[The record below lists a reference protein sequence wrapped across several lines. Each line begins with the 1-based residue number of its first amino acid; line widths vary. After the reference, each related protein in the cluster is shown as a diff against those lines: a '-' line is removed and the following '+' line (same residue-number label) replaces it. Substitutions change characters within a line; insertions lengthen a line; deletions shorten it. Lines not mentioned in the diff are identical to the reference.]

1 MDKNKHIPQRF
12 TPNNLPLEQKINLF
26 KSQDFFIYDRK
37 FYNTLPFDIFPTKT
51 FQYSTN
57 TEKLCEFN
65 KEVMILGLNK
75 CSDIITDINMNTN
88 LEESFM
94 KLSMNV
100 LYDRQPDLINEDFKN
115 EILDIIEKETEEVVD
130 NSRLKSSFY
139 MRKSTLIA
147 PPSGQI
153 INQGSNNSL
162 PKLTKSLSKQI
173 EDDEENLKKLKF
185 LETKIKSKI
194 QNSFDEVEFLSE
206 QAASLKHPTKPN
218 VFVKKIYNLK
228 PFAPM
233 MGFKLSEVIFPTD
246 PLLEQTNSEM
256 EKDFLLLKYPNEA
269 LKQIREL
276 PITTLASDEQLF
288 ALYKTNSIDNNI
300 KTIEDKILRKR
311 EYEFDREYS
320 YRKANDYENF
330 NHYLL
335 FLSKNSSSAFYCPLD
350 KKYQLKKFVQPL
362 SEDWVSDPESLLS
375 KKRSQKTMVV
385 PENPSK
391 EDIADTNRKLE
402 KYGLNFRMKY
412 DDEHFQSK
420 KTKEYNPTPN
430 IKNPPSNLN
439 QKQRNRYQ
447 IQ

>member
-1 MDKNKHIPQRF
+1 MDKSKHIPQRF

-100 LYDRQPDLINEDFKN
+100 LYDRQPNLINEDFKN
-115 EILDIIEKETEEVVD
+115 EIIDIIEKESEEVVD

-206 QAASLKHPTKPN
+206 QAASLKHPTKPPN

-233 MGFKLSEVIFPTD
+233 MGFKLKKSFF
-246 PLLEQTNSEM
+246 Q
-256 EKDFLLLKYPNEA
+256 
-269 LKQIREL
+269 QI
-276 PITTLASDEQLF
+276 
-288 ALYKTNSIDNNI
+288 
-300 KTIEDKILRKR
+300 
-311 EYEFDREYS
+311 
-320 YRKANDYENF
+320 
-330 NHYLL
+330 L
-335 FLSKNSSSAFYCPLD
+335 FLN
-350 KKYQLKKFVQPL
+350 
-362 SEDWVSDPESLLS
+362 
-375 KKRSQKTMVV
+375 
-385 PENPSK
+385 
-391 EDIADTNRKLE
+391 KLIVRWRRTFC
-402 KYGLNFRMKY
+402 YLNTQTR
-412 DDEHFQSK
+412 
-420 KTKEYNPTPN
+420 
-430 IKNPPSNLN
+430 L
-439 QKQRNRYQ
+439 
-447 IQ
+447 